1 MSEDLAD
8 LKRLKITPRTR
19 AWLTAETLNTG
30 RSAQDIVR
38 DYLDAKA
45 GAAIHGA
52 KILTALADGQA
63 HVRDGAVHIGDGR
76 GRSGK

>member
-1 MSEDLAD
+1 MSADLAD

-38 DYLDAKA
+38 DLLDAKA
-45 GAAIHGA
+45 GQAIHGA
-52 KILTALADGQA
+52 KILTALAEGEG
-63 HVRDGAVHIGDGR
+63 HSRDDQ